1 MYKSQHCLS
10 IQVCGRH
17 LSSCSVLK
25 YWLENEKQE
34 VKQAQQYLI
43 ILLSCFRARMSGSE
57 TWYWSPLLSSV
68 CGMEFVGGEER
79 GWGSRISDL
88 SLVMLL
94 KVMRAFIHSDYKCRT
109 DGAGEEARGRKRIK
123 VGCLRV
129 KTALRGELCLS
140 CLG

>member
-1 MYKSQHCLS
+1 MRRG
-10 IQVCGRH
+10 IG
-17 LSSCSVLK
+17 
-25 YWLENEKQE
+25 
-34 VKQAQQYLI
+34 
-43 ILLSCFRARMSGSE
+43 
-57 TWYWSPLLSSV
+57 LLSSPPSA
-68 CGMEFVGGEER
+68 GWNLLGERREDGGV
-79 GWGSRISDL
+79 GSRISDL
-88 SLVMLL
+88 SLVLLL